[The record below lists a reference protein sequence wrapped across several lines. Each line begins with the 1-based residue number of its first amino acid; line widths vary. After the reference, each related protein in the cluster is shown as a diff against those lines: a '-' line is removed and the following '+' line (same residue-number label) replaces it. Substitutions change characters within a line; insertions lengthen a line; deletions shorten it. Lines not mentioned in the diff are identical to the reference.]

1 MLDRGLRRSFPAGV
15 ERAAQDARPPDVPR
29 RDLTALATFTIDPVT
44 ARDFDD
50 AISCEVLGDEHW
62 RVWVH
67 IADVSAYVRPGGAVD
82 REAYRRSTS
91 VYVPGAVEPMLP
103 EALSNDACSLR
114 PGVERLAGHRRARAA
129 RRARRVK
136 VGVLPL
142 DDPLRRAP
150 GLRPR
155 RSHLRRRRGRGGAVG
170 AAAGRGARGGGRA
183 PGAPREP
190 RRAGRRVGRAR
201 VRLRPPRP
209 PRRGG
214 GDGPD
219 RVAPAHRAPD
229 DRRQRGGRHAAVR
242 ALDPGALPRP
252 RAARAAIGAAAG
264 RAARVAGRRD
274 AAGARAAGA
283 LAGGRH
289 RRAVRGAGR
298 PARAPHRP
306 RPPGAHDARAALAQ
320 AGPLLAREPRSRRP
334 AVDALL
340 PLHLA
345 HPPLPRPRLPPG
357 AAQRRGRRGG
367 RAARRHA
374 RRGGRVDVGAR
385 ARRDGH
391 RARRRRR
398 RSLLP
403 ARARH
408 VRRRLGHGLRRRDHR
423 PHQRRRVRRPSAPAT
438 RGCCRSAACAATG
451 GSSTS
456 TGRCSSASATTASSA
471 SAIP

>member
-1 MLDRGLRRSFPAGV
+1 MLDRGLRRSFPPGV

-29 RDLTALATFTIDPVT
+29 RDLTALPTFTIDPVT

-50 AISCEVLGDEHW
+50 AISCEALGDEHW

-114 PGVERLAGHRRARAA
+114 PGVERLAVTVELELRGAETVKASFYRSTIRSDERLDYDRVDRVFAGEEAAEDPWAQPLAAARAA
-129 RRARRVK
+129 AAALQARRESRGALAVES
-136 VGVLPL
+136 VEPEFAF
-142 DDPLRRAP
+142 D
-150 GLRPR
+150 
-155 RSHLRRRRGRGGAVG
+155 RRGHLVEAVATVQTESHRLIEHLMI
-170 AAAGRGARGGGRA
+170 AANEA
-183 PGAPREP
+183 
-190 RRAGRRVGRAR
+190 
-201 VRLRPPRP
+201 
-209 PRRGG
+209 
-214 GDGPD
+214 
-219 RVAPAHRAPD
+219 VAT
-229 DRRQRGGRHAAVR
+229 AAVR

-252 RAARAAIGAAAG
+252 RAARATVRPATG
-264 RAARVAGRRD
+264 RAARIAGRRD

-289 RRAVRGAGR
+289 RRAVRRPGR
-298 PARAPHRP
+298 SARAPHRP

-320 AGPLLAREPRSRRP
+320 AGALLAREPRPRRP

-340 PLHLA
+340 PLHVA
-345 HPPLPRPRLPPG
+345 DPSLPGPRLPPG

-367 RAARRHA
+367 RAARGHA

-398 RSLLP
+398 RALLP

-408 VRRRLGHGLRRRDHR
+408 VREAAG
-423 PHQRRRVRRPSAPAT
+423 T
-438 RGCCRSAACAATG
+438 RS
-451 GSSTS
+451 
-456 TGRCSSASATTASSA
+456 TTARSPA
-471 SAIP
+471 